1 MGDGSSIRDYIHIN
15 DVINALKILMNSNTS
30 YSIFNLGSGTGVSI
44 NHIISLISKSVGAD
58 LKIQYIPSRI
68 DDIDNNILDISL
80 IKDEVGFM
88 TKVDL
93 EFGIKEYTK
102 YCLDVD

>member
-1 MGDGSSIRDYIHIN
+1 MKT
-15 DVINALKILMNSNTS
+15 LLSN
-30 YSIFNLGSGTGVSI
+30 F
-44 NHIISLISKSVGAD
+44 K
-58 LKIQYIPSRI
+58 I

-102 YCLDVD
+102 YCLDVDQ